1 MTRQNLILANPAADL
16 ELPRLEKCLPRYI
29 LSVDE
34 VEQVLALPDLTTPA
48 GIRDRVLMELL
59 WSTGVRRSEAA
70 GLDVFSVDA
79 NRRILTIV
87 QGKGKQDKVVP
98 VGERA
103 LWWVQHY
110 LHQLRPQLLVNPHC
124 KALFVALDVVE
135 GVWGRTASPTSSATI

>member
-1 MTRQNLILANPAADL
+1 MYQYRKRNGAPLTTRTQRTALQPLQVWLHWMTRQNLILANPAADL

-87 QGKGKQDKVVP
+87 QGKGKQDRVVP

-110 LHQLRPQLLVNPHC
+110 LH
-124 KALFVALDVVE
+124 
-135 GVWGRTASPTSSATI
+135 

>member
-34 VEQVLALPDLTTPA
+34 VEQVLALPGLTTPA

-87 QGKGKQDKVVP
+87 QERKQD
-98 VGERA
+98 GWCR
-103 LWWVQHY
+103 WVSVRCGGY
-110 LHQLRPQLLVNPHC
+110 SIIC
-124 KALFVALDVVE
+124 I
-135 GVWGRTASPTSSATI
+135 S

>member
-1 MTRQNLILANPAADL
+1 MTRQNLILANPATDL
-16 ELPRLEKCLPRYI
+16 ELPRLEKRLPRYI

-48 GIRDRVLMELL
+48 GIRDRALMELL

-87 QGKGKQDKVVP
+87 QGKGKQDRVVP
-98 VGERA
+98 VGERT
-103 LWWVQHY
+103 LWWIQHY
-110 LHQLRPQLLVNPHC
+110 LHQLRPQLLVNPHVRHC
-124 KALFVALDVVE
+124 SWRWTSWR
-135 GVWGRTASPTSSATI
+135 GWGRTASPTSSATI